1 MIFLKAGCHRFKWA
15 YLFNLLRGEEYK
27 LLKQTSLKLN
37 EVKFGLKLLVIHFA
51 ISDEFHDE
59 L

>member
-1 MIFLKAGCHRFKWA
+1 MIFLKAGCHSKWA

-37 EVKFGLKLLVIHFA
+37 KVKFGLKLLVIHFA
-51 ISDEFHDE
+51 ISDELHGE

>member
-1 MIFLKAGCHRFKWA
+1 MIFFKAGCHRFKRT
-15 YLFNLLRGEEYK
+15 YLFNLLRREEHK

-37 EVKFGLKLLVIHFA
+37 KVKFGLKLLVIHFV